1 MNKIIKSDE
10 IQEKIITIRGVQLIL
25 DRDLAQFYEI
35 KAIRLRE
42 QVKRNKER
50 FPNDFMFQLN
60 EEETQLMVSQ
70 NAIPSR
76 QYLGGSLPYVF
87 TEQGVSMLAGLLR
100 SQKAIEVNIEIIRA
114 FVQMR
119 QFFLTNKNTFQR
131 LNIIETKLL
140 EHDTNFNKI
149 FNLLET
155 NKPKT
160 GIFYNNQFFDSHI
173 FITDLIRKAKKRIIL
188 IDNYVD
194 ERTLNLFTKKQD
206 QVQVTIYTNNL
217 TKQLQEDT
225 EKINKQYQ
233 NLELKKFSKSH
244 DRFLIIDNEVYHIG
258 SSLKDVGKKWT
269 AFSKLESFTQEILEK
284 LNE

>member
-1 MNKIIKSDE
+1 MKEVTKYNN
-10 IQEKIITIRGVQLIL
+10 IQEKIFTIRGVQVML
-25 DRDLAQFYEI
+25 DRDLAQFYDI
-35 KAIRLRE
+35 KTKRLNE
-42 QVKRNKER
+42 TVNRNIER
-50 FPNDFMFQLN
+50 FPSDFMFQLTL
-60 EEETQLMVSQ
+60 EEKNDLV
-70 NAIPSR
+70 AICDHLS
-76 QYLGGSLPYVF
+76 LLKFSSALPYAF

-100 SQKAIEVNIEIIRA
+100 SHKAIEVNIEIIRA

-119 QFFLTNKNTFQR
+119 QFFLSNKDTFQR

-155 NKPKT
+155 NEPKT

-194 ERTLNLFTKKQD
+194 ERTLNFFTKKQNQI
-206 QVQVTIYTNNL
+206 QVLIYTNNI
-217 TKQLQEDT
+217 TKQLQEDA
-225 EKINKQYQ
+225 EKFNKQYQ

-244 DRFLIIDNEVYHIG
+244 DRFLVIDNEVYHIG
-258 SSLKDVGKKWT
+258 SSLKDIGKKWT
-269 AFSKLESFTQEILEK
+269 AFSKLENFTQEILEK
-284 LNE
+284 LQ

>member
-1 MNKIIKSDE
+1 
-10 IQEKIITIRGVQLIL
+10 
-25 DRDLAQFYEI
+25 
-35 KAIRLRE
+35 
-42 QVKRNKER
+42 
-50 FPNDFMFQLN
+50 
-60 EEETQLMVSQ
+60 
-70 NAIPSR
+70 
-76 QYLGGSLPYVF
+76 
-87 TEQGVSMLAGLLR
+87 MLAGLLR

-119 QFFLTNKNTFQR
+119 EFFLTNKDTFQR

-173 FITDLIRKAKKRIIL
+173 FITDLIRKANKRIIL

-194 ERTLNLFTKKQD
+194 ERTLNLFTKKQNE
-206 QVQVTIYTNNL
+206 VQVIIYTNNL
-217 TKQLQEDT
+217 TKQLQEDV
-225 EKINKQYQ
+225 EKFNKQYQ

-258 SSLKDVGKKWT
+258 SSLKDLGKKWT
-269 AFSKLESFTQEILEK
+269 AFSKLENFTQEILEK
-284 LNE
+284 LK